1 MYLPL
6 ESVTVV
12 GAITSAAVLLN
23 CAQAMAAVR
32 RKRARARIRGLG
44 GLQAPLPTRRG
55 YRGRGSDRSPDW
67 VPSGPGGVT
76 SWPAY
81 GASWPTPA
89 CSADA
94 RGRWPARPA
103 GPPA

>member
-32 RKRARARIRGLG
+32 RKRARSRIRGLR
-44 GLQAPLPTRRG
+44 GLQAPLPTQG
-55 YRGRGSDRSPDW
+55 GTPVAALIGAPTGCPLGREGSRPGQLTALH
-67 VPSGPGGVT
+67 GPLRLVLL
-76 SWPAY
+76 
-81 GASWPTPA
+81 TPA
-89 CSADA
+89 TDGQ
-94 RGRWPARPA
+94 RVRTDLD
-103 GPPA
+103 